1 MRIDI
6 MDLFEFPEAAK
17 GQFGG
22 YEFEISFPNLSN
34 GTLDVCIKNGN
45 QVIEYSESY
54 YHSSLKSTLKAVG
67 DLLPSTE
74 NYDSY
79 FGCLRNRTRFVH
91 SLEKC
96 QYVYDLKTFMKRNDT
111 RMWIQILIME
121 DRVDYDG
128 IWFSEDDFEDFC
140 YTVGG
145 LNALKE
151 NKIFSVELPFRFF
164 LKMFYNSCRDFI
176 LRKTFKKY
184 LDEIKEGFPL
194 KELTRMKPYLNGL

>member
-1 MRIDI
+1 

-17 GQFGG
+17 GPYGG
-22 YEFEISFPNLSN
+22 NEFEITFSRLKN
-34 GTLDVCIKNGN
+34 GRLDVCIKNGN

-67 DLLPSTE
+67 DLLPSFE

-91 SLEKC
+91 DLETC
-96 QYVYDLKTFMKRNDT
+96 QYVYDLKTFAKKKDT

-121 DRVDYDG
+121 NRVDYDG
-128 IWFSEDDFEDFC
+128 IWFSKADFEDFC
-140 YTVGG
+140 YTLGG
-145 LNALKE
+145 LNKLKE
-151 NKIFSVELPFRFF
+151 NKIFSVELPFFIF

-184 LDEIKEGFPL
+184 FDEVKEGFPL
-194 KELTRMKPYLNGL
+194 KELTRMKPYLNRL